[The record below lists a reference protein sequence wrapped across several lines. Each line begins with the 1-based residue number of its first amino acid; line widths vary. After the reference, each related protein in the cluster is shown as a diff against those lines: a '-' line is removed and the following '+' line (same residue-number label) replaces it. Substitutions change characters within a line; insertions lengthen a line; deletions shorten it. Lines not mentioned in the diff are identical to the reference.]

1 MELDNF
7 KTRAQTFQILRSYK
21 QAVKSIRAK
30 GREPSAQ
37 TLARMTELRMKIRSY
52 SNGQADK

>member
-7 KTRAQTFQILRSYK
+7 KKRADNYVILRSYK
-21 QAVKSIRAK
+21 EAVENIRAQ
-30 GREPSAQ
+30 GREPSAH
-37 TLARMTELRMKIRSY
+37 TLARIAKLKMKIRSH

>member
-7 KTRAQTFQILRSYK
+7 KKRAQTYQILRSYK
-21 QAVKSIRAK
+21 QAIKSIRAK

-37 TLARMTELRMKIRSY
+37 TLARMTELRMKIRAY

>member
-7 KTRAQTFQILRSYK
+7 KKRAQTYQILRSYR
-21 QAVKSIRAK
+21 QAIKNIRAK
-30 GREPSAQ
+30 GREPSAH
-37 TLARMTELRMKIRSY
+37 TLARVAELRMKIRSY

>member
-7 KTRAQTFQILRSYK
+7 KKRAQTYQILRSYR
-21 QAVKSIRAK
+21 QAIKSIRAK
-30 GREPSAQ
+30 CREPSAK

>member
-7 KTRAQTFQILRSYK
+7 KKRAEDYQILRSYRE
-21 QAVKSIRAK
+21 AVENIRAQ
-30 GREPSAQ
+30 GREPSAK
-37 TLARMTELRMKIRSY
+37 TLIRIAKLKMKIRSY

>member
-7 KTRAQTFQILRSYK
+7 KKRADNYVILRSYK
-21 QAVKSIRAK
+21 QAIKSIRAK

-37 TLARMTELRMKIRSY
+37 TLARMTELRMKIRSH